1 MMSLFLPQATE
12 WASSEDTR
20 RSCQSKGKTEVHAGG
35 IGGSGGSL
43 WSRKSWGI
51 LVSMRSLAPEAWG
64 EGKGSQWRQELDL
77 RAELI
82 SAGML

>member
-35 IGGSGGSL
+35 IGGTAGSL
-43 WSRKSWGI
+43 WSGD
-51 LVSMRSLAPEAWG
+51 LGESLRAWG
-64 EGKGSQWRQELDL
+64 RLPQKPGVRVKGVNGDNELDL
-77 RAELI
+77 REN
-82 SAGML
+82 

>member
-35 IGGSGGSL
+35 IGVSGESL
-43 WSRKSWGI
+43 WSGD
-51 LVSMRSLAPEAWG
+51 LGESL
-64 EGKGSQWRQELDL
+64 
-77 RAELI
+77 
-82 SAGML
+82 